1 MPITDAVQQQ
11 LLQAMKARDVARTS
25 ALRMIKAAL
34 LEESK
39 KGEGAVGDEAAV
51 AVLRR
56 LVKQR
61 EEAAEA
67 YDQAGRA
74 DKAADERAEIEVIDT
89 FLPRLA
95 GETAT
100 LAWVREAIAQTG
112 ASSPR
117 ELGKA
122 MGALMKAHRGE
133 LDPGLARTLL
143 ERELAG

>member
-11 LLQAMKARDVARTS
+11 LLQAMKARDAARTS

-39 KGEGAVGDEAAV
+39 KGTGVVSDDDAV

-56 LVKQR
+56 LAKQR

-67 YDQAGRA
+67 YAQAGRA
-74 DKAADERAEIEVIDT
+74 DKADDERAEIAVIDA
-89 FLPRLA
+89 FLPQLA
-95 GETAT
+95 DEATT
-100 LAWVREAIAQTG
+100 LAWVQAAIAQTG

-117 ELGKA
+117 ELGRV

-133 LDPGLARTLL
+133 LEPGLARTLL